1 MDVFIFLSII
11 LEHLWESLVGDSYWP
26 FDKMFEISYRIYIVF
41 CFKILQFKCS
51 PFEVCLCDDIFSWQ
65 MPKAYVTG
73 EKNVVFNKKA
83 EPFSLGNIFKL
94 YDWIIGKDRER
105 SSQMVPQT
113 LISLKCHGMWL
124 CAWRLNV
131 TKYFVCFLVIY
142 PDFTLSHTVRKKGY
156 WKC

>member
-65 MPKAYVTG
+65 MPKPYVTG
-73 EKNVVFNKKA
+73 EKNALTPDMSRRQIAAVKDKICKAAIKGFNS
-83 EPFSLGNIFKL
+83 F
-94 YDWIIGKDRER
+94 D
-105 SSQMVPQT
+105 
-113 LISLKCHGMWL
+113 
-124 CAWRLNV
+124 
-131 TKYFVCFLVIY
+131 
-142 PDFTLSHTVRKKGY
+142 
-156 WKC
+156 